1 MGVALICIPSVTN
14 TQICITIVGDLICI
28 RSECIRSSAQHGDL
42 HQFGRATISRR
53 SLAQHANLHNYR
65 RSSDIYTVISPNT
78 MNCITIGEDPIC
90 IRSISDIYTGEAAI
104 YILSEAQHA
113 HLHNYRLWSI
123 SIWSEPNTLICINI
137 GGDTT
142 SLRS

>member
-90 IRSISDIYTGEAAI
+90 IRSISDIYTGEAPI
-104 YILSEAQHA
+104 YIL
-113 HLHNYRLWSI
+113 
-123 SIWSEPNTLICINI
+123 SEPNTLICITNTLICITI
-137 GGDTT
+137 GGAPI
-142 SLRS
+142 SIRS